1 MALNQSWIN
10 VFEII
15 SRRRA
20 QWYSLFGTS
29 CITSACSIASSK
41 RNSVT
46 WHDVLGS
53 LPFNI
58 LSRCATVGYVGLQS
72 LNSLPQASIMYNKN
86 KTYSH
91 LSITIFSLYNFDVS
105 SLIFFSP
112 ITPPIH
118 FLSPFS
124 KQQKSTKRIFLK
136 LLLEKF
142 VFLFLIVIIHDPFIL
157 HASFVAIVLNQRF
170 KTLRRFLFNILY
182 TYRSP
187 ITLSLSSHP
196 PLSKTNGR

>member
-105 SLIFFSP
+105 SLIFFIP
-112 ITPPIH
+112 IAH
-118 FLSPFS
+118 LSPSLSHPILLFPKRTAVKKNS
-124 KQQKSTKRIFLK
+124 FKASTKK
-136 LLLEKF
+136 KKKKNY
-142 VFLFLIVIIHDPFIL
+142 VF
-157 HASFVAIVLNQRF
+157 
-170 KTLRRFLFNILY
+170 
-182 TYRSP
+182 
-187 ITLSLSSHP
+187 
-196 PLSKTNGR
+196 PLSTQ